1 MFNNNLLM
9 GAASA
14 GGDSLVS
21 VGNSALFSA
30 VNQSLSR
37 SQGSGSNTIWTF
49 SSWIYKCESKNQVFM
64 NSGTGSAQGQL
75 GWGANDKLYI
85 YNGSTTVAITTQVF
99 RDIGWYHIHLAYNTG
114 QSGTNKVKLSV
125 NGSQISAFDTDNRSS
140 AGAFTD
146 MNQNTETILIGNNA
160 STSDAINF
168 EGYMSETVILDGT
181 ASAVSN
187 FGEYDSTGTFWTP
200 LASGSIK
207 GLTFGT
213 NGFYLDNTTNAQ
225 TDASGEGNNFTNN
238 NTVTTTSLM
247 SPTQLPRLLWNPLSP
262 LFVDGILSNGNTTLK
277 SGIQGVRGALS
288 NTAFPTSG
296 KWQVEMEADFS
307 GSADNLL
314 SWGIVCSD
322 SDESLNVYIGENDNA
337 YGFYARPDGNT
348 YYNKTSSVF
357 DLGAVARQSFKYQI
371 CWDASAGNGTADVY
385 FGIDNTF
392 FDNDGSTDG
401 NPATGANPTI
411 ENLDISKLIF
421 YILVQL

>member
-1 MFNNNLLM
+1 
-9 GAASA
+9 
-14 GGDSLVS
+14 
-21 VGNSALFSA
+21 
-30 VNQSLSR
+30 
-37 SQGSGSNTIWTF
+37 
-49 SSWIYKCESKNQVFM
+49 M

-146 MNQNTETILIGNNA
+146 MNQNTKTILIGNNA

-238 NTVTTTSLM
+238 NTVTLSTHT
-247 SPTQLPRLLWNPLSP
+247 PTNINCLLSP
-262 LFVDGILSNGNTTLK
+262 LWKNNSAVLSNGNRTKDEGATGWQFVMATL
-277 SGIQGVRGALS
+277 GVS
-288 NTAFPTSG
+288 SG
-296 KWQVEMEADFS
+296 KWYWEVKAEA
-307 GSADNLL
+307 L
-314 SWGIVCSD
+314 SDGEAMMTGIA
-322 SDESLNVYIGENDNA
+322 NDTVNA
-337 YGFYARPDGNT
+337 QLANSTGTGFYGYSSYGVT
-348 YYNKTSSVF
+348 YSTSSASYGDTYGDDDIIGVQLNMDDGEIHF
-357 DLGAVARQSFKYQI
+357 YKNNTIQNSGTAAFTGLTGVYYPMTAVYNLYHPVHRFAEDEWSYTAPTGYKALTTTNI
-371 CWDASAGNGTADVY
+371 ASAITR
-385 FGIDNTF
+385 TH
-392 FDNDGSTDG
+392 S
-401 NPATGANPTI
+401 
-411 ENLDISKLIF
+411 NLKELC
-421 YILVQL
+421 L